1 MFVCSVVYQMYQSF
15 SSDLWRYN
23 NNNVNNVT
31 VTVGLV
37 DYSSS

>member
-1 MFVCSVVYQMYQSF
+1 MFVCSVVYHLYQSF
-15 SSDLWRYN
+15 SSDLWSYN
-23 NNNVNNVT
+23 NNNNNVT